1 VYKFLAVDD
10 EEIVCRGFRKKI
22 AWEEAGFEYLEPCK
36 NGREAMVRIAL
47 EHPDVVMTDI
57 CMPLVNGLELANY
70 IADQFPEIIVFILSG
85 YDEFEYARAA
95 LRSRVVEYL
104 LKPITSKELYEV
116 IKKLKYRLDQ
126 NASQLGELKTT
137 KSEARFSISEVAS
150 AKVTSSLA
158 VAKVMEAQEYMERNY
173 AQKSLSFDE
182 ICRVLYISP
191 SYLSRLIKRYLGKTF
206 VDALTELRIEKAKQL
221 LEKSDLKTYEIADAI
236 GIGDPHYFSTIF
248 KKTTGMTPSSYRFE
262 MLNSEQV

>member
-1 VYKFLAVDD
+1 MYKFLAVDD

-36 NGREAMVRIAL
+36 NGHEAIVRIAL

-57 CMPLVNGLELANY
+57 CMPLVNGLELANF
-70 IADQFPEIIVFILSG
+70 IADRFPEIIVFILSG

-104 LKPITSKELYEV
+104 LKPITSQELSGV
-116 IKKLKYRLDQ
+116 ITKLKFRLDQ
-126 NASQLGELKTT
+126 NTNQLSALRTT
-137 KSEARFSISEVAS
+137 KSETRFPNLDSSGV
-150 AKVTSSLA
+150 KGQSSLA
-158 VAKVMEAQEYMERNY
+158 MAKVIEAQEYIERNY
-173 AQKSLSFDE
+173 AQKNLSFDE

-191 SYLSRLIKRYLGKTF
+191 SYLSRLIKRYLGRSF
-206 VDALTELRIEKAKQL
+206 VDILTELRIEKAKQL
-221 LEKSDLKTYEIADAI
+221 LANSGLKTYEIADAI

-248 KKTTGMTPSSYRFE
+248 KKITGMTPSGYRVE
-262 MLNSEQV
+262 MLKSEQV

>member
-1 VYKFLAVDD
+1 MYKFLAVDD

-104 LKPITSKELYEV
+104 LKPITSQELFEV
-116 IKKLKYRLDQ
+116 IKKLKFRLDQ
-126 NASQLGELKTT
+126 NANQLRALKTA
-137 KSEARFSISEVAS
+137 KPEARFPTSDLSIMKGS
-150 AKVTSSLA
+150 SSLA
-158 VAKVMEAQEYMERNY
+158 IAKVIEAQEYMERNY
-173 AQKSLSFDE
+173 AQKGLSFDE

-221 LEKSDLKTYEIADAI
+221 LENSDLKTYEIAEAI

-248 KKTTGMTPSSYRFE
+248 KKTTGMTPSSYRVE
-262 MLNSEQV
+262 MLNSEQA

>member
-1 VYKFLAVDD
+1 MYKFLAVDD

-104 LKPITSKELYEV
+104 LKPITSQEL
-116 IKKLKYRLDQ
+116 
-126 NASQLGELKTT
+126 S
-137 KSEARFSISEVAS
+137 
-150 AKVTSSLA
+150 
-158 VAKVMEAQEYMERNY
+158 
-173 AQKSLSFDE
+173 
-182 ICRVLYISP
+182 
-191 SYLSRLIKRYLGKTF
+191 
-206 VDALTELRIEKAKQL
+206 
-221 LEKSDLKTYEIADAI
+221 
-236 GIGDPHYFSTIF
+236 
-248 KKTTGMTPSSYRFE
+248 
-262 MLNSEQV
+262 